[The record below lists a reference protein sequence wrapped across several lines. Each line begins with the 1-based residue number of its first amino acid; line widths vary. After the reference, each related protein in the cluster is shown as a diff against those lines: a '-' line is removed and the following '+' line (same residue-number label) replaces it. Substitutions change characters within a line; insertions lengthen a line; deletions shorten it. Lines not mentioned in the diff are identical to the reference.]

1 MVGRDTWY
9 ERVWLQSLYA
19 DDECSVVPGIV
30 YNSGVMGLWV
40 GFGG

>member
-9 ERVWLQSLYA
+9 GRVWLQSLYA
-19 DDECSVVPGIV
+19 DDECSVVPGIL